1 MSANP
6 FHDAT
11 LGRMLAVVAARHGA
25 SEALITDDHRVSYA
39 ALHREAR
46 RFARALLA
54 LGVGKDDK
62 VALWLP
68 NRPAWLFAQHG
79 CALIG
84 AVAVALNTRYKAREL
99 AYILAQSDATTLLLT
114 DHLGP
119 VDYLEILGEVLPA
132 LKTAVPGELAA
143 EGFPRL
149 RHVIVDA
156 DDPYPGCLRLADVL
170 EVADDDALDAALD
183 RAAG

>member
-1 MSANP
+1 MAANP
-6 FHDAT
+6 FLDAT
-11 LGRMLAVVAARHGA
+11 LGHMLAAVAARHA
-25 SEALITDDHRVSYA
+25 HAEALIADDRRVSYA
-39 ALHREAR
+39 VLYREAR

-68 NRPAWLFAQHG
+68 NRPTWLFAQYG

-99 AYILAQSDATTLLLT
+99 GYILAQSDAAALLLT

-119 VDYLEILGEVLPA
+119 VDYLETLGDVLPG
-132 LKTAVPGELAA
+132 LKSAVPGELEA
-143 EGFPRL
+143 ERSEERRGGQGGSVWEPQ
-149 RHVIVDA
+149 
-156 DDPYPGCLRLADVL
+156 
-170 EVADDDALDAALD
+170 
-183 RAAG
+183 

>member
-1 MSANP
+1 LPPRPDAMSANP

-79 CALIG
+79 CALSG
-84 AVAVALNTRYKAREL
+84 AVAGGFDTRDQA
-99 AYILAQSDATTLLLT
+99 
-114 DHLGP
+114 P
-119 VDYLEILGEVLPA
+119 
-132 LKTAVPGELAA
+132 
-143 EGFPRL
+143 
-149 RHVIVDA
+149 
-156 DDPYPGCLRLADVL
+156 
-170 EVADDDALDAALD
+170 
-183 RAAG
+183 